1 MKYFIDFEFYQSPVF
16 RISSVGCV
24 DENSN
29 EFYSLVRQTDSEIDD
44 NYCKTRLIRR
54 VDFLSAPTL
63 DEVFSKLYNWINT
76 NKNKNDDVEVYCYGG
91 ADFYFVSYALKS
103 KL

>member
-24 DENSN
+24 DKNGN

-63 DEVFSKLYNWINT
+63 D
-76 NKNKNDDVEVYCYGG
+76 
-91 ADFYFVSYALKS
+91 
-103 KL
+103 